1 MNKKM
6 IILIRIIPLL
16 GILLL
21 SSSSKTK
28 KKVKTPFPVDS
39 LILYMKEIGI
49 KHIDIVLRQ
58 AKLETYYF
66 SSPIF
71 RDNHNL
77 FGMRLAKNRKTTAV
91 GESETY
97 AVYTDWRSSVK
108 DYYLWQIRTP
118 KMLDRYKDNYYA
130 FLKIRHYSTKDRY
143 YRVLKKVPLTKS
155 EIELIKKLKTKKNAY
170 KNKIK

>member
-16 GILLL
+16 SILLL

-28 KKVKTPFPVDS
+28 KKDNSPFLVDS
-39 LILYMKEIGI
+39 LILYMKEVGI

-71 RDNHNL
+71 RNNHNL
-77 FGMRLAKNRKTTAV
+77 FGMRLAENRETTAI

-108 DYYLWQIRTP
+108 DYYLWQILYP
-118 KMLDRYKDNYYA
+118 KTLNKYKNNYYA

-143 YRVLKKVPLTKS
+143 YHILKQVPLTKK
-155 EIELIKKLKTKKNAY
+155 EIELIKKIIIIQKKCL
-170 KNKIK
+170 

>member
-1 MNKKM
+1 M
-6 IILIRIIPLL
+6 ITLIRIIPFLA
-16 GILLL
+16 ILLF
-21 SSSSKTK
+21 SFFGKAKKHKKTK
-28 KKVKTPFPVDS
+28 FPIDS
-39 LILYMKEIGI
+39 LILYMKEVGI

-77 FGMRLAKNRKTTAV
+77 FGMRPAKNRKTTAV

>member
-1 MNKKM
+1 M
-6 IILIRIIPLL
+6 ITLIRIIPLL
-16 GILLL
+16 SILLL

-28 KKVKTPFPVDS
+28 KKVITPFPVDS
-39 LILYMKEIGI
+39 LILYMKEVGI

-71 RDNHNL
+71 RNNHNL
-77 FGMRLAKNRKTTAV
+77 FGMRPAKNRETTAV

-118 KMLDRYKDNYYA
+118 KMLDRYKNNYYDL
-130 FLKIRHYSTKDRY
+130 LKIRHYSTKDRY
-143 YRVLKKVPLTKS
+143 YRVLKKVPLTKP

>member
-1 MNKKM
+1 M
-6 IILIRIIPLL
+6 ITLIRIIPLI

-28 KKVKTPFPVDS
+28 KKVITPFPVDS
-39 LILYMKEIGI
+39 LILYMKEVGI

-71 RDNHNL
+71 RNNHNL

-97 AVYTDWRSSVK
+97 AVYTDWKSSVK

-118 KMLDRYKDNYYA
+118 KMLDRYKNNYYA

-143 YRVLKKVPLTKS
+143 YRVLKQVPLTKS